1 LERHGDVG
9 DAVAMSATASNL
21 PDDIDAL
28 RALVLQQRAELVLAR
43 SGLVEQRYEIEALKA
58 RLARLLRAAFGQS
71 SEKLRSDI
79 EQLELLLADQEEQAA
94 ETDPTAEPKTETKD
108 RNKPVRAPLP
118 AGLARAIIEHSPPCG
133 ADGGCPACGGRLH
146 PLGTNET
153 EILDYIPGG
162 FHVVRHVRPKLSCR
176 SCETIVQAPAPE
188 LPVRRGRAGAG
199 LLAHVAVAKYCDH
212 QPLHRQAEQYAR
224 ADVDLSRSTL
234 ADMVGQT
241 TALLR
246 PLLDALARHV
256 LSGARLHADNT
267 TVPVLAPGLGRT
279 KTGRIWT
286 YVRDDRPFGG
296 TAPVGV
302 FYRYTP
308 DRKGEHPRAHLAGFT
323 GILQADGYTGFAR
336 LYTGNRIFEA
346 ACLAHARRKFF
357 DLFETTKSPLARTAL
372 EKIAALYR
380 VETEIRGQPPDD
392 RLRIRRE
399 KSAPLFADLKA
410 WLETTLRRV
419 PNRSDMAKAIR
430 YSLSRWQA
438 LTTVLRDGRACID
451 NSAAERA
458 MRPVTLGRRNW
469 TFAGSDRGGERAAVF
484 YGLIETAKMHGLDPE
499 AYLTHVLER
508 IASHPVNRVA
518 ELLPWNVTGIKPRL
532 DQRLAA

>member
-1 LERHGDVG
+1 MAD
-9 DAVAMSATASNL
+9 TAPDL

-28 RALVLQQRAELVLAR
+28 RALVLEQRTELALAR
-43 SGLVEQRYEIEALKA
+43 AGLMEQRYEIEALKA
-58 RLARLLRAAFGQS
+58 RLARLLRATFGQS
-71 SEKLRSDI
+71 SEKLRADI
-79 EQLELLLADQEEQAA
+79 EQLELLLADREEQAA
-94 ETDPTAEPKTETKD
+94 ETDTTSEAPTERKEHD
-108 RNKPVRAPLP
+108 KPVRAPLP
-118 AGLARAIIEHSPPCG
+118 EALPRVIIEHAPPRNANG
-133 ADGGCPACGGRLH
+133 DCPACGGRLH
-146 PLGTNET
+146 PLGSNET

-162 FHVVRHVRPKLSCR
+162 FRVVRHVRPKLSCR
-176 SCETIVQAPAPE
+176 SCETIVQAPVPE

-224 ADVDLSRSTL
+224 ADIDLSRSTL

-241 TALLR
+241 AALLR
-246 PLLDALARHV
+246 PLLDVLARHV
-256 LSGARLHADNT
+256 LSGQRIHADDT
-267 TVPVLAPGLGRT
+267 VVPVLAPGLGRT

-296 TAPVGV
+296 TAPAGV

-323 GILQADGYTGFAR
+323 GILQADGYAGFAQ
-336 LYTGNRIFEA
+336 LYSGNRIVEA

-357 DLFETTKSPLARTAL
+357 DVFEATKSPLAKTTL
-372 EKIAALYR
+372 EKVAALYR
-380 VETEIRGQPPDD
+380 IEAEIRGRPPDE
-392 RLRIRRE
+392 RLRVRRE
-399 KSAPLFADLKA
+399 HSAPLFADLKA
-410 WLETTLRRV
+410 WLETTLGRV
-419 PNRSDMAKAIR
+419 PGRSDLAKAIR

-458 MRPVTLGRRNW
+458 MRPLALGRRNW
-469 TFAGSDRGGERAAVF
+469 TFAGSDRGGERAALF
-484 YGLIETAKMHGLDPE
+484 YSLIETAKLHGLDPE

-518 ELLPWNVTGIKPRL
+518 DLLPWNATSIKPRL